1 MLNNIYCSVCGDL
14 LVMQI
19 NSYVDT
25 YVCSNCDSIHYIEQ
39 SDNDQLNITVD
50 IDNDFLLLQ
59 D

>member
-19 NSYVDT
+19 NSSVDT
-25 YVCSNCDSIHYIEQ
+25 YVCSNCVSIHYIEQ

-50 IDNDFLLLQ
+50 IDNEFCNE
-59 D
+59 